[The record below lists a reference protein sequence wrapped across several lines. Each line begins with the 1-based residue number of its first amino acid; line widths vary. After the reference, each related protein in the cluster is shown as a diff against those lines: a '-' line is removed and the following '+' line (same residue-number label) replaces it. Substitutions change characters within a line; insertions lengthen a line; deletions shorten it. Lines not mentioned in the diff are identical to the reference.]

1 MDEKYYKKAKQ
12 KENEGSMLINPI
24 KYPGNKLKILSQLI
38 PELASEH
45 KTIVDVFAGS
55 GIVALNTDYELKVY
69 FDPPYLIIEVPY
81 NVNWNEDDEKDLLN
95 LLDELNGKGKK
106 FVLSNVVLSN
116 GKTNEIWI
124 YKQWDTIV

>member
-1 MDEKYYKKAKQ
+1 MDEAKR
-12 KENEGSMLINPI
+12 KRFINP
-24 KYPGNKLKILSQLI
+24 
-38 PELASEH
+38 
-45 KTIVDVFAGS
+45 
-55 GIVALNTDYELKVY
+55 ELKVY